1 MQKCLCLLWLFFF
14 SFSLSNLQAQPY
26 KVSIITSV
34 FNGDDFIEAFLE
46 DTIRQSIFPQAE
58 LILVNANSPGNEEPI
73 IMKYAAKYPNIKYLR
88 LKTDP
93 GLFAVYNLAI
103 KQASADLI
111 AIATLDNRR
120 NPTALEREVRMLEN
134 HPEIDLIYQDY
145 ILSLVPN
152 EVWENHHGY
161 SISVPEY
168 LPERMNLCLP
178 GPQPVWRKN
187 MHARY
192 GWFDENYKYSGDW
205 ELWCRAASMG
215 AKYKKDPGYS
225 GIYYQNPTG
234 LKLSKI
240 DEQKVQERQKENQR
254 IITRYQSH
262 WKIAPEAQKIQ
273 NRQLGSSGYGT
284 HIFPL
289 MTVLAHTEGPI
300 LEVGTGD
307 YSTPLLH
314 ALCSKNER
322 FILSVDTYQVWLNF
336 FLDLS
341 KPWHQFKYI
350 APDDY
355 ASLEFQGPGKRWSVV
370 FVDGAPA
377 ERRIEDIK
385 RLRDKTDI
393 FVLHDVEDPLYGYQ
407 PLISSFT
414 YHYLYDRYLPHTM
427 VVSDKIDVSQFF
439 K

>member
-1 MQKCLCLLWLFFF
+1 MKKILYILLILFVFF
-14 SFSLSNLQAQPY
+14 ISFNKIQPY

-46 DTIRQSIFPQAE
+46 DSLRQSIFPQSE

-73 IMKYAAKYPNIKYLR
+73 IKKYMDKYPNIKYFR
-88 LKTDP
+88 LKSVP
-93 GLFAVYNLAI
+93 GLFAVYNFAI
-103 KQASADLI
+103 KQASADFI
-111 AIATLDNRR
+111 AVATLDNRR
-120 NPTALEREVRMLEN
+120 NPAALEMEVQTLKD
-134 HPEIDLIYQDY
+134 HPEIDLVYQDY

-152 EVWENHHGY
+152 DAWENHHGY

-168 LPERMNLCLP
+168 LPERMRLCLP

-187 MHARY
+187 LHAKY
-192 GWFDENYKYSGDW
+192 GWFDEKYKYSGDW
-205 ELWCRAASMG
+205 ELWCRASSMG
-215 AKYKKDPGYS
+215 SKFKKNPGYS
-225 GIYYQNPTG
+225 GIYYYNPNG
-234 LKLSKI
+234 LKVSKT
-240 DEQKVQERQKENQR
+240 DENIVKARQNESDR
-254 IITRYQSH
+254 IVNRYQSN
-262 WKIAPEAQKIQ
+262 WKVAPEMQLMQ
-273 NRQLGSSGYGT
+273 NRLLGAAGYGT

-289 MTVLAHTEGPI
+289 ITVLAHTDGPI
-300 LEVGTGD
+300 LEIGTGD

-322 FILSVDTYQVWLNF
+322 FILSVDTYQAWLNL

-355 ASLEFQGPGKRWSVV
+355 ASLEFQGAGKRWGVV
-370 FVDGAPA
+370 FIDGAPA

-393 FVLHDVEDPLYGYQ
+393 FVLHDVEDPLYNYQ

-414 YHYLYDRYLPHTM
+414 YHYLYDRYLPNTM
-427 VVSDKIDVSQFF
+427 VVSDKVDVSKFF